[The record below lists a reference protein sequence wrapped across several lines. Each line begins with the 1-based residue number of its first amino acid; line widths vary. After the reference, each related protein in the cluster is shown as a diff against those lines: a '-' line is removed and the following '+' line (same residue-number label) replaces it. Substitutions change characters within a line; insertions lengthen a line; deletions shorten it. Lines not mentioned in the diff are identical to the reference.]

1 MTQEQFDVR
10 LKRAEKELFVISPA
24 DDGWRV
30 RSAHNPSQHY
40 LVAGDGEG
48 LRCDCPDFETHSE
61 DPGWSC
67 KHMLAVQNY
76 QAKTQDHEKREA
88 KGEGYED
95 AERAAIQSKP
105 VPSPQNTTASPQA
118 QMLVKRSLSPD
129 GRIDSI
135 SLEFSFD
142 MREESAGTIKSRA
155 LNALKLQ
162 TDIVESFLGS
172 AKSNA
177 RGNGHGNAWPHGKND
192 ANGAVAARMLD
203 LGIAQT
209 AYGERVFVNFDVNG
223 RRARLFGSEQTVL
236 EAIAVAGKRLGT
248 DAIAQGLMLNLPC
261 RVVTEQNGKYLNVT
275 KVFAAARGGSQ

>member
-1 MTQEQFDVR
+1 MTHEQFDVR

-40 LVAGDGEG
+40 LVSGDGEG

-61 DPGWSC
+61 DPNWSC

-76 QAKTQDHEKREA
+76 QTKTQDHEKREA
-88 KGEGYED
+88 KRESYEHP
-95 AERAAIQSKP
+95 ERAAIQTET
-105 VPSPQNTTASPQA
+105 VPQRESTTEKSQA

-142 MREESAGTIKSRA
+142 VREERAGDIKSRA
-155 LNALKLQ
+155 LKALKLQ

-172 AKSNA
+172 VKSNS
-177 RGNGHGNAWPHGKND
+177 RGNGHSNARQ

-203 LGIAQT
+203 LGLRQPMVNACSST
-209 AYGERVFVNFDVNG
+209 STSTGVGRGCSAPSNPFSKPLPLPASAWERMPLRTG
-223 RRARLFGSEQTVL
+223 
-236 EAIAVAGKRLGT
+236 
-248 DAIAQGLMLNLPC
+248 
-261 RVVTEQNGKYLNVT
+261 
-275 KVFAAARGGSQ
+275 